1 MVLHGKKED
10 GGHSEVVDVKIV
22 EFMDE
27 MKCFQLHYFSKIGR
41 AHV

>member
-27 MKCFQLHYFSKIGR
+27 MKL
-41 AHV
+41 A